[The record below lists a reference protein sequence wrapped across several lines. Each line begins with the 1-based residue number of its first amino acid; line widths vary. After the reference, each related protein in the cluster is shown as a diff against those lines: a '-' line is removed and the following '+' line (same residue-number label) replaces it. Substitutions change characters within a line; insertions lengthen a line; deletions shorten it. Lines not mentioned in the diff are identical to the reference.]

1 MEIILSTSYLLS
13 DEVDNYNWNR
23 KDEMEVAISNFI
35 EYLKSLGGEVP
46 EDSVEDDNSD
56 EKDDKSSDL
65 DTSELFYSN
74 SIIFLKSII
83 EISEQIEKSI
93 TLDKEVDKKK
103 SGGVEVGKEYYYTN
117 RDGKKTRVKVIS
129 LSNVKDIGPDK
140 KWITKDDRN
149 VGTIKKG
156 LASVAFQDEEGK
168 YGPRTNAID
177 PSKLVPIE
185 ESINESRDEDVNLN
199 TLIGRIDGLAWA
211 YLYLSAVLEQS
222 GHLDFSVQISQ
233 LRQRAASYPKDRD
246 PDVYAGAVGMLNGLQ
261 EHLAARQWELH
272 QEKNPAS
279 REAYQR
285 YLKKLEE
292 EQQAPDQSDL

>member
-1 MEIILSTSYLLS
+1 MLLLCLALFESKWLSVCVGL
-13 DEVDNYNWNR
+13 
-23 KDEMEVAISNFI
+23 
-35 EYLKSLGGEVP
+35 
-46 EDSVEDDNSD
+46 
-56 EKDDKSSDL
+56 EKA
-65 DTSELFYSN
+65 
-74 SIIFLKSII
+74 
-83 EISEQIEKSI
+83 
-93 TLDKEVDKKK
+93 V
-103 SGGVEVGKEYYYTN
+103 
-117 RDGKKTRVKVIS
+117 
-129 LSNVKDIGPDK
+129 
-140 KWITKDDRN
+140 
-149 VGTIKKG
+149 
-156 LASVAFQDEEGK
+156 
-168 YGPRTNAID
+168 
-177 PSKLVPIE
+177 
-185 ESINESRDEDVNLN
+185 DEDVKLN

-233 LRQRAASYPKDRD
+233 LRQRAASYPNDRD